1 MFGERKV
8 NLQLTERTREFLNR
22 FKAKSKLSSPI
33 LGIAWSQVSRETTER
48 WTIGLYDRKDVRE
61 GWLGIAPEF
70 EFVVIQ
76 DWILGELDNKTL
88 DFDDDA
94 GTVTVEPIEKR

>member
-8 NLQLTERTREFLNR
+8 NLLLTTRTQEFLDR
-22 FKAKSKLSSPI
+22 FKAKSKLNSPI
-33 LGIAWSQVSRETTER
+33 LGIGWSRVSRETTER

-70 EFVVIQ
+70 EFIVIQ
-76 DWILGELDNKTL
+76 DWILDELDNKTL
-88 DFDDDA
+88 DFDDAA
-94 GTVTVEPIEKR
+94 GTVTVEPIKER